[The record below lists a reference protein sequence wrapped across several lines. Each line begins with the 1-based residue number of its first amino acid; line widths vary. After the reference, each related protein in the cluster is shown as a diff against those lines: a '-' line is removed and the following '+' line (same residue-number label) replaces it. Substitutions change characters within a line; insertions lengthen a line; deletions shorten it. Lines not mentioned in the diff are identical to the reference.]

1 MDTFEINKI
10 KQKLRDLKKY
20 LIGLLILETYEKI
33 EDRFELYDEVIKTK
47 IKLFT
52 LIKEYFSEQ
61 YYEFEKITTI
71 QYNKFSKKN
80 LAEIKSKFFEFYNSF
95 LLLIK
100 KHVKIE
106 KVNQF
111 NNEEEKKNET
121 DYKKMKYNVLKD
133 DEENNWDNSY
143 ENLNLNLYETKSDT
157 TNKYNTT
164 LNFDYSSSLNS
175 IENDF

>member
-10 KQKLRDLKKY
+10 NQKLRDLKKY
-20 LIGLLILETYEKI
+20 LISLLILETNEKI
-33 EDRFELYDEVIKTK
+33 EDRFEKYDEVIKAK

-52 LIKEYFSEQ
+52 LIEEYFPDK
-61 YYEFEKITTI
+61 YYEFEEITTI

-80 LAEIKSKFFEFYNSF
+80 LEEIKSKFFDFYNYF
-95 LLLIK
+95 LLHL
-100 KHVKIE
+100 KIE

-164 LNFDYSSSLNS
+164 LNFDYSSLNS
-175 IENDF
+175 FENDF

>member
-10 KQKLRDLKKY
+10 KQKLSDLKEY
-20 LIGLLILETYEKI
+20 LISLLIFETNEII
-33 EDRFELYDEVIKTK
+33 EDRFEKYDEVIKAK
-47 IKLFT
+47 KKLFT
-52 LIKEYFSEQ
+52 LIKEYLPDK
-61 YYEFEKITTI
+61 YNEFEKITTI

-80 LAEIKSKFFEFYNSF
+80 LEEIKSKFFDFYNYF
-95 LLLIK
+95 LLHL
-100 KHVKIE
+100 KIE

-164 LNFDYSSSLNS
+164 LNFDYSSLNS
-175 IENDF
+175 FENDL

>member
-10 KQKLRDLKKY
+10 KQKLSDLKKY
-20 LIGLLILETYEKI
+20 LISLLIFETNEII
-33 EDRFELYDEVIKTK
+33 EDRFEKYDEVIKAK
-47 IKLFT
+47 KKLFT
-52 LIKEYFSEQ
+52 LIKEYLPDK
-61 YYEFEKITTI
+61 YNEFEKITTI

-80 LAEIKSKFFEFYNSF
+80 LEEIKSKFFDFYNYF
-95 LLLIK
+95 LLHL
-100 KHVKIE
+100 KIE

-164 LNFDYSSSLNS
+164 LNFDYSSLNS
-175 IENDF
+175 FENDF

>member
-10 KQKLRDLKKY
+10 KQKLSDLKEY
-20 LIGLLILETYEKI
+20 LISLLIFETNEII
-33 EDRFELYDEVIKTK
+33 EDRFEKYDEVIKAK
-47 IKLFT
+47 KKLFT
-52 LIKEYFSEQ
+52 LIKEYLPDK
-61 YYEFEKITTI
+61 YNEFEKITTI

-80 LAEIKSKFFEFYNSF
+80 LEEIKSKFFDFYNYF
-95 LLLIK
+95 LLHL
-100 KHVKIE
+100 KIE

-164 LNFDYSSSLNS
+164 LNFDYSSLNS
-175 IENDF
+175 FENDF